1 MTDKTK
7 GARPNPGP
15 ASPEILEAAV
25 DNKTRKHSSR
35 RGFIRGAIISAVA
48 VTATAKLAKK
58 TVSLLPEVDY
68 QKAYLGDIEA
78 GDRALKK
85 TRITLMS
92 EKEKKEL
99 LRMYA
104 EDQGKSRS

>member
-7 GARPNPGP
+7 GVRQSPG
-15 ASPEILEAAV
+15 AVSPESLEAAV

-58 TVSLLPEVDY
+58 TVSLLPEADY

-85 TRITLMS
+85 ARITLMS
-92 EKEKKEL
+92 ESDKKEL
-99 LRMYA
+99 LRMFA
-104 EDQGKSRS
+104 EARSKSRG